1 MSPISCT
8 VPIEDIDELVV
19 LSNKHGSVVKACR
32 EGLTSGMTYSSAL
45 FFKMIRTRHLKRV
58 KRKYIDFSF
67 KNEETKKLI
76 EDYHRLQSFPAIAK
90 ERKHKSHSTI
100 WAKAK
105 IYGVR
110 KWSESTLVDAI
121 DNPYMIE
128 GEAMT
133 EIKPLKVLT
142 HCVAVGINIVYVTKA
157 NHHISFDR
165 EIYFGK
171 VNYDEEN
178 RLLPTRI
185 IEAKLELVKKLL
197 FSVYRDVSIPIR
209 VSMRERS

>member
-1 MSPISCT
+1 MSPIACV

-19 LSNKHGSVVKACR
+19 LSNQHGSIRKACR
-32 EGLTSGMTYSSAL
+32 QTLTSGMTYSSAVFL
-45 FFKMIRTRHLKRV
+45 KLLKTRHLKRV
-58 KRKYIDFSF
+58 KRKCIGFSF

-90 ERKHKSHSTI
+90 ERGYTSNSPI
-100 WAKAK
+100 WAKAER
-105 IYGVR
+105 YGVR
-110 KWSESTLVDAI
+110 KWSESTLVDLI

-142 HCVAVGINIVYVTKA
+142 HCVEVGIKIGYVTRS
-157 NHHISFDR
+157 NHHVCFDR

-171 VNYDEEN
+171 VNYNEEK

-185 IEAKLELVKKLL
+185 IEAKLELVKQAL
-197 FSVYRDVSIPIR
+197 FSPYRDVSIPIS
-209 VSMRERS
+209 VSFRERS